1 MSKKKYAIC
10 GICGIVIAYAALWGG
25 SWIMHIVPDYLGVAS
40 FATMFSGV
48 IIGIATA
55 AYGWINFTEG
65 K

>member
-1 MSKKKYAIC
+1 
-10 GICGIVIAYAALWGG
+10 
-25 SWIMHIVPDYLGVAS
+25 MHIVPDYLGVAS